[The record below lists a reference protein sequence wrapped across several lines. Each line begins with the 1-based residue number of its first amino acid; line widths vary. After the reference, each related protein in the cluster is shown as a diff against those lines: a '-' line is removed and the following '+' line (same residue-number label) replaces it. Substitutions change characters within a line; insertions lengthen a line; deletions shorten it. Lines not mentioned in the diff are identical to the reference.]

1 MSFLASGWLWLLV
14 GVAMLVVTYV
24 VLQRR
29 RGGYAVRFTNL
40 DLLDSVAPRRP
51 GWRRHATAA
60 VFALAVSSLVVALA
74 RPTRAEQVPVERA
87 SVVVAIDTSLSMEAT
102 DVSPTRLDA
111 AQEAANALIDTL
123 PDTINLGLV
132 AFNGVAQ
139 ITVPPTQDRD
149 EVRRA
154 IDNLELGEA
163 TAIGEAIFTSLDA
176 IELAPG
182 GGEDQAATDGS
193 GDDTA
198 GGEDVPATIVVMS
211 DGETTVGRPDVEAT
225 DAANEAG
232 VPVST
237 IAFGTPDGTITVEGE
252 PGPIPVQVDEVS
264 LEAIA
269 DATGGAFFTAETVT
283 ELSDAFADIGS
294 RVGTETEQRE
304 ITTWFLGVGVVLLV
318 VTAVLSLLWF
328 ARLP

>member
-1 MSFLASGWLWLLV
+1 MSFLAGAWLWLLV
-14 GVAMLVVTYV
+14 GVV
-24 VLQRR
+24 VLAGAYMFMQRR
-29 RGGYAVRFTNL
+29 KSGYAVRFTNL
-40 DLLDSVAPRRP
+40 DLLDSVAPKRP

-60 VFALAVSSLVVALA
+60 VFVLAISSLVVALA
-74 RPTRAEQVPVERA
+74 RPTRAEDVPVERA

-102 DVSPTRLDA
+102 DVSPSRLEA
-111 AQEAANALIDTL
+111 AQEAANALIDSL
-123 PDTINLGLV
+123 PDSINLGLV

-139 ITVPPTQDRD
+139 ITVPPTQDRE

-182 GGEDQAATDGS
+182 GEADAGAPSADGTAE
-193 GDDTA
+193 GD
-198 GGEDVPATIVVMS
+198 EIPATIVVMS
-211 DGETTVGRPDVEAT
+211 DGETTVGRPDIAAT

-252 PGPIPVQVDEVS
+252 PLPIPVQVDEES
-264 LEAIA
+264 LRAIA
-269 DATGGAFFTAETVT
+269 EATDGAFFSAETVN
-283 ELSDAFADIGS
+283 ELSDAFGDIGS

-304 ITTWFLGVGVVLLV
+304 ITTWFLGLGVALLLL
-318 VTAVLSLLWF
+318 TALMSLLWF
-328 ARLP
+328 SRLP

>member
-1 MSFLASGWLWLLV
+1 MSFWAAAWLWLFV
-14 GVAMLVVTYV
+14 GVLVLIGVYV
-24 VLQRR
+24 FMQRR
-29 RGGYAVRFTNL
+29 KGGYAVRFTNL

-60 VFALAVSSLVVALA
+60 VFVLALSSLIIAIA
-74 RPTRAEQVPVERA
+74 RPTRAEDVPVERA

-102 DVSPTRLDA
+102 DVSPSRLEA
-111 AQEAANALIDTL
+111 AQEAATALIDSL

-139 ITVPPTQDRD
+139 ITVAPTQDR
-149 EVRRA
+149 EAVRRA

-182 GGEDQAATDGS
+182 GEDAATDGDGS
-193 GDDTA
+193 S
-198 GGEDVPATIVVMS
+198 EQIPATIVVMS
-211 DGETTVGRPDVEAT
+211 DGETTVGRPDIDAT

-237 IAFGTPDGTITVEGE
+237 IAFGTPDGTIQVEGE
-252 PGPIPVQVDEVS
+252 PLPIPVQVDEES
-264 LEAIA
+264 LRAIA
-269 DATGGAFFTAETVT
+269 EATSGAFFTAETVN

-294 RVGTETEQRE
+294 RVGTQTEQRE
-304 ITTWFLGVGVVLLV
+304 ITTWFLGLGLGLLLL
-318 VTAVLSLLWF
+318 TAVLSLLWF
-328 ARLP
+328 SRLP

>member
-1 MSFLASGWLWLLV
+1 VSFLAPAWLWLLAGVAVLV
-14 GVAMLVVTYV
+14 GVYV
-24 VLQRR
+24 LTQRR
-29 RGGYAVRFTNL
+29 KSGYAVRFTNL
-40 DLLDSVAPRRP
+40 ELLESVAPRRP
-51 GWRRHATAA
+51 GWRRHTTAA
-60 VFALAVSSLVVALA
+60 VFVLAIAALVVALA

-111 AQEAANALIDTL
+111 AQEAANALIDSL

-139 ITVPPTQDRD
+139 ITVPPTQDRE

-182 GGEDQAATDGS
+182 GDE
-193 GDDTA
+193 DTA
-198 GGEDVPATIVVMS
+198 GAEPTEAIPATIVVMS
-211 DGETTVGRPDVEAT
+211 DGETTVGRPDIAAT
-225 DAANEAG
+225 DAANEVG

-252 PGPIPVQVDEVS
+252 PAPIPVQVDEAS
-264 LEAIA
+264 LQAIA
-269 DATGGAFFTAETVT
+269 DATGGAFFTAATMT
-283 ELSDAFADIGS
+283 ELSDAFTDIGS

-304 ITTWFLGVGVVLLV
+304 ITTWFVGLGVVLLML
-318 VTAVLSLLWF
+318 TAVLSLLWF

>member
-1 MSFLASGWLWLLV
+1 VSFLAAAWLWLLV
-14 GVAMLVVTYV
+14 LVAVLAAAYV
-24 VLQRR
+24 ITQRR
-29 RGGYAVRFTNL
+29 KSGYAVRFTNL

-60 VFALAVSSLVVALA
+60 VFVLGIAALVVALA

-102 DVSPTRLDA
+102 DVSPSRLEA
-111 AQEAANALIDTL
+111 AQEAANALIDSL

-139 ITVPPTQDRD
+139 ITVPPTQDRE

-182 GGEDQAATDGS
+182 GDGS
-193 GDDTA
+193 AD
-198 GGEDVPATIVVMS
+198 GGSDEGEEIPATVVVMS
-211 DGETTVGRPDVEAT
+211 DGETTVGRPDIAAT

-252 PGPIPVQVDEVS
+252 PAPVPVQVDEES
-264 LEAIA
+264 LRAIA
-269 DATGGAFFTAETVT
+269 DATGGAFFTAGTLT

-294 RVGTETEQRE
+294 RVGTETERRE
-304 ITTWFLGVGVVLLV
+304 ITTWFLGLGVVLLL
-318 VTAVLSLLWF
+318 VTALLSLLWF
-328 ARLP
+328 SRLP